1 MGFRL
6 QRRSKKSPFFH
17 RPVAM
22 HPKATLREH
31 FLWIWITPIDSF
43 LHQRMNRCQKRAPV
57 GWSGPGLPNK
67 RIKDDKML
75 ASDKNLS
82 RDNSMTDQLLKRI
95 HNKSL
100 LNIAEKVIQ
109 GIPVSEGDAMFMLT
123 SNDILELGA
132 IAHHMRTQLH
142 GDRVFY
148 GVNMNLNYTNIC
160 ELRCPLCAFSR
171 DEEDEDAYL
180 LSLDE
185 IETRVKEA
193 VCLGIDEVHIVG
205 GLHPHLR
212 IEYFEEM
219 LRRIKGIDSNLFIV
233 AFTAVEYDYLAR
245 INKLPLKEVFT
256 RLIDAGLGAL
266 PGGGAEIF
274 APEIRRIIAPKKI
287 SGKRWLEVM
296 RTAHSLG
303 LKTNVTMLYNHCEDV
318 QDIVDHLSQIRL
330 VQEERSGFKTF
341 VPLPYHDSHTQIQ
354 ARRRETTGLEDIRLF
369 ATSRIFLHNIPHLK
383 ALWMYL
389 GDKMAQVL
397 LRFGVDEMGA
407 TYHNERIVHAAGA
420 TTPDYGSEAHLRR
433 LIENS
438 GLQPLR
444 TTANYEPA
452 GGT

>member
-1 MGFRL
+1 
-6 QRRSKKSPFFH
+6 
-17 RPVAM
+17 
-22 HPKATLREH
+22 
-31 FLWIWITPIDSF
+31 
-43 LHQRMNRCQKRAPV
+43 
-57 GWSGPGLPNK
+57 
-67 RIKDDKML
+67 ML

-82 RDNSMTDQLLKRI
+82 RDNSMTDQLLKSI